1 MSEVT
6 LIIND
11 EKVKAKQGET
21 ILEVARRVGIDI
33 PTLCH
38 NEKVAPYGA
47 CRLCTVEITSGN
59 RSRLVASCVYPVE
72 DGLIVKTET
81 ERVVKGR
88 KMILE
93 FLWAR
98 APGITA
104 LRTYGEKY
112 GITGVKSMQ
121 DYGLIDDKTTTKFE
135 VDPTYCILC
144 GLCVRYC
151 AEVKKKYAVGFI
163 DRGPE
168 RRIMFFPQ
176 IANECCPTC
185 QECYQLCPTGLLQA
199 QYKLVNMSHTA

>member
-6 LIIND
+6 LIINN
-11 EKVKAKQGET
+11 EEVKAEQGQT

-38 NEKVAPYGA
+38 NDKVAPYGA

-72 DGLIVKTET
+72 DKMIVKTES
-81 ERVVKGR
+81 EPVVKGR

-98 APGITA
+98 APGVTA
-104 LRTYGEKY
+104 LRKYGERY

-121 DYGLIDDKTTTKFE
+121 DYGLIADKATAKFE
-135 VDPTYCILC
+135 VDPTYCVLC

-151 AEVKKKYAVGFI
+151 AEVKKINAVGFI
-163 DRGPE
+163 DRGVE
-168 RRIMFFPQ
+168 RRVLFFPEL
-176 IANECCPTC
+176 AREHCPTC
-185 QECYQLCPTGLLQA
+185 KECYQLCPTGLLQA
-199 QYKLVNMSHTA
+199 QYQLVQMAHSA